1 MKLQNLS
8 QLYHIQR
15 ILRFV
20 DGFLGHEKSTNRVR
34 QGFLKK
40 KCEFNF
46 IEMIKNIDFDYK
58 IHYIKIFILNTVS
71 HQKIHKSEDILYLE
85 FKREV

>member
-1 MKLQNLS
+1 
-8 QLYHIQR
+8 
-15 ILRFV
+15 
-20 DGFLGHEKSTNRVR
+20 
-34 QGFLKK
+34 
-40 KCEFNF
+40 
-46 IEMIKNIDFDYK
+46 MIKNIDFDYK